1 MSSGEYALDVVLL
14 AVVACSFGVTG
25 LSARRALLPGWLGP
39 PARVAETICGIAA
52 LVVVAELLGIA
63 GALARWPFV
72 GAAVGTA
79 GLAAAAGRHVPRTAA
94 TEEDVPP
101 NGRAAVAIAWVAV
114 AVAVSRSVQSANDAL
129 HGGMLSYDTLWYH
142 LPFAA
147 RFAQTG
153 DLTRLHYVGNGP
165 TAFYPAN
172 GEVVHTIGMLLFHG
186 DVLSPVVNIA
196 WLALALLAGWCVG
209 RPFGVAP
216 ATMLATW
223 LVAFMPVLGGAQAG
237 TAGTDVAVLA
247 LLVSAIALLVHGA
260 RSRPALGIAAL
271 AAGLAVG
278 TKLDAWAAVAGLGLL
293 AVVLARGRRLDAGVR
308 WTVGVAAGGAFWYV
322 RNLATVGNPFPWF
335 GARIDGLF
343 TLPSTTAPTDCD
355 RTSIAHYLPHPGF
368 LSAHIIPQLPSALG
382 SRWWLVVALAAAGAI
397 AALLSRAAV
406 LRGLGVVALV
416 TTAAYL
422 VTPTTAGGHDAR
434 CFSFNTRFATPALAI
449 GLILLPLAL
458 ARTRRGPLLS
468 VLVVAFTLALTVH
481 PSHELVALAGAF
493 VLAGCAWF
501 LAAGRHI
508 VPRRASV
515 AVAVAAGLVAV
526 VVGRHEEQAYARFRY
541 ATATFSDPVAPIA
554 GRLQLVRRS
563 RIAVTGLSENYP
575 FYGSDLTNRVE
586 YPARRHEARFLPYTT
601 CQGWLHAL
609 DTGGYDYVVTARE
622 STLDSPAAAW
632 TRRYPGARELLASAP
647 GSTHR
652 GTPWTWQLFRLDPA
666 RHVDPEKAC
675 TRFP

>member
-1 MSSGEYALDVVLL
+1 MSSGEYALDIALL
-14 AVVACSFGVTG
+14 VVVACSFGATG
-25 LSARRALLPGWLGP
+25 LAARRALLPAWLGP

-52 LVVVAELLGIA
+52 LIVVAELLGVA
-63 GALARWPFV
+63 GALERWPFV
-72 GAAVGTA
+72 GAALGTA
-79 GLAAAAGRHVPRTAA
+79 GLGTVAARRFPRTGAA
-94 TEEDVPP
+94 EDAVPP
-101 NGRAAVAIAWVAV
+101 NGRATVAIAWVAA
-114 AVAVSRSVQSANDAL
+114 AVVVSRAVQSAVDAL

-216 ATMLATW
+216 ATMLATC
-223 LVAFMPVLGGAQAG
+223 LVAFLPVLGGAQAG

-247 LLVSAIALLVHGA
+247 LLVSAIALLVNGA
-260 RSRPALGIAAL
+260 RSRAAIGVAAL
-271 AAGLAVG
+271 AAGLAAG
-278 TKLDAWAAVAGLGLL
+278 TKLDAWAAVAGLGVL
-293 AVVLARGRRLDAGVR
+293 AVVLARGRRVDAGVR
-308 WTVGVAAGGAFWYV
+308 WTVGVAIGGAFWYA

-335 GARIDGLF
+335 GARIGGLF

-355 RTSIAHYLPHPGF
+355 RTSVAHYLPHPGF
-368 LSAHIIPQLPSALG
+368 LSAHVLPQLPSALG
-382 SRWWLVVALAAAGAI
+382 SRWWLVVALAAAGAV
-397 AALLSRAAV
+397 AALLSRTAL
-406 LRGLGVVALV
+406 LRGLGVVALA
-416 TTAAYL
+416 TAAAYL

-458 ARTRRGPLLS
+458 ARTKRGPLLS
-468 VLVVAFTLALTVH
+468 VLVVTLTLALTVH
-481 PSHELVALAGAF
+481 PSHELAALAGAF
-493 VLAGCAWF
+493 VLAGCAGL
-501 LAAGRHI
+501 LAANRRI
-508 VPRRASV
+508 VDRRAGV
-515 AVAVAAGLVAV
+515 ALVVAAGLLAALA
-526 VVGRHEEQAYARFRY
+526 GRHEERAYARFRY
-541 ATATFSDPVAPIA
+541 ATATFSDPVAPLA
-554 GRLQLVRRS
+554 GRLEHVRGS
-563 RIAVTGLSENYP
+563 RIAVTGVSENYP
-575 FYGSDLTNRVE
+575 FYGSDLSNRVD
-586 YPARRHEARFLPYTT
+586 YPARRHEARFLAYTT
-601 CQGWLHAL
+601 CRGWLRAL
-609 DTGGYDYVVTARE
+609 DTGRYDYVVTARE

-652 GTPWTWQLFRLDPA
+652 GTPWTWQVFRLDPA
-666 RHVDPEKAC
+666 RHLDPETAC
-675 TRFP
+675 TGLP